1 MQLKKSALGGL
12 AAVMLLATTS
22 ISTAEVTAHNANDLL
37 QAVQDAGFVA
47 TMGTDSDGDPRISS
61 RVSDT
66 KFLIYFYGCENN
78 KDCKSILIK
87 AGYDL
92 DTGIT
97 ASKVNEWNRNKRFG
111 KAYIDDDGDPYL
123 EMDVNMDFDGLGDKN
138 FADTLDWWRVTVEKF
153 EEFIGW

>member
-1 MQLKKSALGGL
+1 MQFKNTVLGGF
-12 AAVMLLATTS
+12 AAVMLLGTTS
-22 ISTAEVTAHNANDLL
+22 ISIAQVTSHDANDVLK
-37 QAVQDAGFVA
+37 AVQSAGFVA
-47 TMGTDSDGDPRISS
+47 TMGTDDDGDPRISS

-66 KFLIYFYGCENN
+66 KFLIYFYGCEDN
-78 KDCKSILIK
+78 KNCKSILIK

-111 KAYIDDDGDPYL
+111 KAYIDDEGDPYL
-123 EMDVNMDFDGLGDKN
+123 EMDVNMDFDGLGQKN
-138 FADTLDWWRVTVEKF
+138 FADTLDWWRVTVENF